1 MYSPSEVKDY
11 LKWFIIL
18 CVTIFIPRP
27 AWEPRLGNWFE
38 FSFDEKWTHLVLF
51 VYKLPSSHLVPVR
64 MDALFERR
72 WLLSLAHHPSFI
84 PSSQENN
91 WQSPLFLLDIK
102 KPRFLCSITWW
113 FKWTV
118 MCLVCLVLER
128 AQAKQIEVGARGVKF
143 PPGSWKTRSPFRHA
157 FCLFLL
163 ELIWHG
169 RLEWSIHKTR
179 QNKHRSSFTPRRP
192 HCLKQSLPG

>member
-1 MYSPSEVKDY
+1 MNPSC
-11 LKWFIIL
+11 FICLQIAL
-18 CVTIFIPRP
+18 LTSGPSQNGCFI
-27 AWEPRLGNWFE
+27 
-38 FSFDEKWTHLVLF
+38 WTPMIIIIG
-51 VYKLPSSHLVPVR
+51 PSSV
-64 MDALFERR
+64 
-72 WLLSLAHHPSFI
+72 I

>member
-1 MYSPSEVKDY
+1 MFLILFPRSLVIMYSPSEVKDY

-38 FSFDEKWTHLVLF
+38 FSFDEKWSHPVLF

-72 WLLSLAHHPSFI
+72 WLLSLALHPSSI

-118 MCLVCLVLER
+118 MCLVCLVLGES
-128 AQAKQIEVGARGVKF
+128 ASKTNWGRGQ
-143 PPGSWKTRSPFRHA
+143 R
-157 FCLFLL
+157 C
-163 ELIWHG
+163 
-169 RLEWSIHKTR
+169 
-179 QNKHRSSFTPRRP
+179 
-192 HCLKQSLPG
+192 